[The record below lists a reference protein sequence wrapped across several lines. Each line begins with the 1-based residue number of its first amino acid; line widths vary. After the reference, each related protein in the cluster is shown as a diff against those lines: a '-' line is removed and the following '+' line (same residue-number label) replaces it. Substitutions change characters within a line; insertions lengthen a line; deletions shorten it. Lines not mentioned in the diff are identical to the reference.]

1 MFGRHQKMGSA
12 ANCDGNDNEKMDIM
26 ATSEGVH
33 IAATMALKIFVKN
46 DVAITV

>member
-1 MFGRHQKMGSA
+1 MGYA
-12 ANCDGNDNEKMDIM
+12 TNCDGNDNEKMDIM

-33 IAATMALKIFVKN
+33 ITATMALKNICKN